1 MKSLYCSIVKNAG
14 GVVNC
19 ARLTFCRVRDT
30 IRIEKTERQERK
42 MQLRRMLGI
51 QPGLTAIIGGGGK
64 TTLLYALAREL
75 SQTARVIVCTTTHI
89 LLPEHLPCLTDGT
102 ETEIR
107 RTLKKTK
114 CVCVGTR
121 TQEGKFTAPEL
132 AFEKLLPMA
141 DYILAEADGSKHL
154 PLKAHAAHEPVIPP
168 EANQTI
174 LVLGASGFGKPI
186 AAAAHRPALYAEKL
200 GVTQDTIVTPELA
213 ARLINLEGFHT
224 RVLVNQAQTQRELA
238 LVRELAAY
246 LHCPVAAGE
255 LLKEKMICLC

>member
-19 ARLTFCRVRDT
+19 ARLTFWRVRDT

-89 LLPEHLPCLTDGT
+89 LPPEHLPCLTDGT

-121 TQEGKFTAPEL
+121 THEGKFTAPEL
-132 AFEKLLPMA
+132 RLRSFCRWR
-141 DYILAEADGSKHL
+141 ITFSRRR
-154 PLKAHAAHEPVIPP
+154 
-168 EANQTI
+168 T
-174 LVLGASGFGKPI
+174 
-186 AAAAHRPALYAEKL
+186 
-200 GVTQDTIVTPELA
+200 
-213 ARLINLEGFHT
+213 ARSTFL
-224 RVLVNQAQTQRELA
+224 
-238 LVRELAAY
+238 
-246 LHCPVAAGE
+246 
-255 LLKEKMICLC
+255 